1 MSGREDWV
9 DEDPGDPA
17 LHAEL
22 ASLLRAATPVA
33 PPVVAR
39 RALGRIRIEHD
50 VLLIARTLGGALA
63 RVATALPDYLP
74 HTRRR

>member
-1 MSGREDWV
+1 MSERDDWV

-22 ASLLRAATPVA
+22 ASLLRAAAPVA
-33 PPVVAR
+33 PPVVAN
-39 RALGRIRIEHD
+39 RALGRIRVERE

-63 RVATALPDYLP
+63 RVAAALPDYLSDP
-74 HTRRR
+74 RRR